1 MKAPARQHGV
11 GLIDAMVALAIL
23 AFGMLAMTR
32 LQGRLVA
39 QGTESQN
46 RIVATQ
52 ITDQLLAMAIVDPE
66 HASCYTQAPVASDCP
81 EASPARTATSNW
93 AAEAAARLPGFKS
106 ATSVLDA
113 GQLTVTLTWTGKS
126 VQEGQTP
133 DSHQI
138 VMTSDVRP

>member
-1 MKAPARQHGV
+1 MKAPTCQRGV

-23 AFGMLAMTR
+23 AFGTLAMTR
-32 LQGRLVA
+32 LQVRLIA

-46 RIVATQ
+46 RVVATQ
-52 ITDQLLAMAIVDPE
+52 ITDQLFALAIVDPE
-66 HASCYTQAPVASDCP
+66 HSSCYTHAPVASDCP
-81 EASPARTATSNW
+81 ETSPARTATANW
-93 AAEAAARLPGFKS
+93 AAEAATRLPGFKS
-106 ATSVLDA
+106 ATSALNA

-133 DSHQI
+133 DTHQI

>member
-1 MKAPARQHGV
+1 MKAPAGQRGV
-11 GLIDAMVALAIL
+11 GLIETLVALAIL
-23 AFGMLAMTR
+23 AVGMLAMTR
-32 LQGRLVA
+32 LQARLVA

-52 ITDQLLAMAIVDPE
+52 ITDQLFAMAIVDPD
-66 HASCYTQAPVASDCP
+66 HASCYTHGPVASSCP
-81 EASPARTATSNW
+81 ETDAARAATSAW
-93 AAEAAARLPGFKS
+93 AADAAARLPGFKS

-126 VQEGQTP
+126 VQEGQVP
-133 DSHQI
+133 DSHRI